1 MKDKESVMKLKTALL
16 ATTLLGLLSVVQAK
30 ILNANNPE
38 GYQQFRLDYAE
49 MTDLANDN
57 KLPHRNFYAKP
68 SEGPDAA
75 WFDAVKQGDLET
87 VKEMVEA
94 GQIIEVKDVGSL
106 NQTALGWAAFIGYE
120 DMVDYLLSKNANLW
134 ATDKGDVYHAL
145 KSAALGK
152 NANIVKKLREL
163 LRYGY
168 DINDVSYEDD
178 GETLVM
184 VAASNNRMDVAKY
197 FISQGADLNKVTTIQ
212 DPKRFSYNHSA
223 LSYACLRDYKEMQ
236 QLLIENGA
244 INHRTGTTKCD

>member
-1 MKDKESVMKLKTALL
+1 
-16 ATTLLGLLSVVQAK
+16 
-30 ILNANNPE
+30 
-38 GYQQFRLDYAE
+38 
-49 MTDLANDN
+49 
-57 KLPHRNFYAKP
+57 
-68 SEGPDAA
+68 A

-87 VKEMVEA
+87 VKQMVDA

-134 ATDKGDVYHAL
+134 ATDSGDVYHAL

-163 LRYGY
+163 LKYGY

-184 VAASNNRMDVAKY
+184 VAASNNRMDVVKY
-197 FISQGADLNKVTTIQ
+197 FISEGADLNKVTTIQ

>member
-1 MKDKESVMKLKTALL
+1 MKLKTAVL
-16 ATTLLGLLSVVQAK
+16 ATALLSLLSVVQAK
-30 ILNANNPE
+30 TLNANNPE

-49 MTDLANDN
+49 MVDIANEN
-57 KLPHRNFYAKP
+57 KLPHRVFYTQL

-87 VKEMVEA
+87 VKQMVDA

-134 ATDKGDVYHAL
+134 ATDSGDVYHAL

-163 LRYGY
+163 LKYGY

-184 VAASNNRMDVAKY
+184 VAASNNRMDVVKY
-197 FISQGADLNKVTTIQ
+197 FISEGADLNKVTTIQ

>member
-1 MKDKESVMKLKTALL
+1 MKFKTAVL

-30 ILNANNPE
+30 TLNANNPE

-49 MTDLANDN
+49 MTDIANDN
-57 KLPHRNFYAKP
+57 KLSHRNFYANP

-87 VKEMVEA
+87 VKQMVDA

-152 NANIVKKLREL
+152 NAKIVQKLREL
-163 LRYGY
+163 LKYGY

-184 VAASNNRMDVAKY
+184 VAASNNRMDVVKY
-197 FISQGADLNKVTTIQ
+197 FISQGVDLNKVTTIQ

-244 INHRTGTTKCD
+244 INHRTGTTQCD

>member
-1 MKDKESVMKLKTALL
+1 MKLKTALL
-16 ATTLLGLLSVVQAK
+16 ATTLLGLLSVGHAK

-49 MTDLANDN
+49 MTDLANEN
-57 KLPHRNFYAKP
+57 KLPHRVFYAKP

-87 VKEMVEA
+87 VKAMVDA

-163 LRYGY
+163 LKYGY

-184 VAASNNRMDVAKY
+184 VAASNNRMDVVKY
-197 FISQGADLNKVTTIQ
+197 FISEGADLNKVTTIQ

-244 INHRTGTTKCD
+244 INHRTGTTQCD

>member
-1 MKDKESVMKLKTALL
+1 MKLKTALL
-16 ATTLLGLLSVVQAK
+16 ATTLFGLLSIAHAK
-30 ILNANNPE
+30 ILNENNPE

-87 VKEMVEA
+87 VKAMVDA

-152 NANIVKKLREL
+152 NANVVKKLREL
-163 LRYGY
+163 LKYGY

-184 VAASNNRMDVAKY
+184 VAASNNRIEVVKY
-197 FISQGADLNKVTTIQ
+197 LISQGNDLNKVTTIQ

-223 LSYACLRDYKEMQ
+223 LSYACMRDYKEMQ